1 MDDLDRLASFYLGRE
16 YDLAAGRVLDQP
28 VLYDARDLTT
38 HAVCLGMTGSGKT
51 GLGAVL
57 LEEATLDGVPS
68 LVIDPKGDMTNL
80 LLTFPDLLPDDF
92 RPWIN
97 PDDARR
103 QNLELDAYTT
113 QTAERWRQGLA
124 DWGQDPDRIR
134 RLKESADFVIYTP
147 GSSAGRRVSILQT
160 FKAPGLSWET
170 DAELIRDRIGSIVTA
185 LLALVGVEADPV
197 RSREHIL
204 LSTILDQAWRAGE
217 DLDLAEIIVRVQKP
231 PFSQLG
237 VFPVE
242 TFFPERDRMELAM
255 LLNGLMAAP
264 SFADWTAGQSLDVD
278 SLLYSPAGKPQVSIF
293 YIAHLQEAERQFFVT
308 LLLEQ
313 VVAWLYAQSGT
324 TSLRALLYM
333 DEMFGYLPP
342 HPANPPTKKPL
353 LTLLKQARAFGLG
366 LVLTTQNPVDLD
378 YKALANAGTWFIGTM
393 QTDRDKLRVLDG
405 LEGAEAVGGRA
416 GSSRADF
423 DRLISAL
430 RTRVFLLHNVHAGRP
445 TIFQTRWAMSYLRGP
460 LTRSQIRELMGTP
473 APTRATAEAL
483 PATPQPSVE
492 AQGTPAPA
500 CATAEAL
507 PATPQPAVKPQA
519 PSSLP
524 PSSSPELPYGQVPP
538 QLPSAVRQ
546 VFVPVQTSLDEA
558 LYRLAGEQGWPPR
571 SVVGSKGQLIYD
583 PALIGLAVVRF
594 AHARSR
600 QTLEQVLTYL
610 LPVTEASGFLDWSQG
625 QVQLDAGVLVHKPVP
640 GALFGRLPVDLGNA
654 SRFAALEKEFGEH
667 LFYNRSVTIW
677 YNPHLKLYSE
687 LGETAKSFQRRCREA
702 ARQARDGEAEEIKGR
717 YKGQFEQ
724 LIAKMQ
730 REKRELEEDQVEYA
744 ARKREEFFSGAE
756 TVVGLVTGRRTR
768 RGASTASRKRR
779 LTQQAKADIKE
790 SEEAIDDMEGQIDQV
805 GANLKN
811 ELDEL
816 TARWA
821 GLIDD
826 VQQEEVRL
834 RRTDVRVNLFGLAWL
849 PGWDIT
855 VPGQPIPYHLPAY
868 DASPSPM

>member
-1 MDDLDRLASFYLGRE
+1 MNDLDQLASFYLGKE
-16 YDLAAGRVLDQP
+16 YDLAAGRVLDRP

-57 LEEATLDGVPS
+57 LEEAALDGVPS

-80 LLTFPDLLPDDF
+80 LLTFPDLLPDDL

-103 QNLELDAYTT
+103 QNLEMDAYAA
-113 QTAERWRQGLA
+113 QTAERWRRGLA

-147 GSSAGRRVSILQT
+147 GSSAGRPMSILQT
-160 FKAPGLSWET
+160 FQSPGLSWET
-170 DAELIRDRIGSIVTA
+170 DAELIRDRISSIVTA
-185 LLALVGVEADPV
+185 LLALVGIQADPV

-204 LSTILDQAWRAGE
+204 LSTILDQAWRAGA
-217 DLDLAEIIVRVQKP
+217 DLNLTEIIVRVQKP

-242 TFFPERDRMELAM
+242 TFFPERNRMELAM

-264 SFADWTAGQSLDVD
+264 SFADWTAGQPLDVD
-278 SLLYSPAGKPQVSIF
+278 SLLHSSAGKPQVSIF

-366 LVLTTQNPVDLD
+366 LMLTTQNPVDLD

-393 QTDRDKLRVLDG
+393 QTERDKLRVLDG
-405 LEGAEAVGGRA
+405 LEGAEAVGSRA
-416 GSSRADF
+416 GGASRADF
-423 DRLISAL
+423 DQLISAL
-430 RTRVFLLHNVHAGRP
+430 RTRVFLLHNVHAGQP
-445 TIFQTRWAMSYLRGP
+445 VIFQTRWAMSYLRGP
-460 LTRSQIRELMGTP
+460 LTRSQIRELVGAPAPAQTP
-473 APTRATAEAL
+473 AELPLAAPLPAVEPQDAPAKAL
-483 PATPQPSVE
+483 PA
-492 AQGTPAPA
+492 A
-500 CATAEAL
+500 
-507 PATPQPAVKPQA
+507 PQPAIVPQV

-524 PSSSPELPYGQVPP
+524 LSLSPERPYGQVPP
-538 QLPSAVRQ
+538 QLPSTVKQ
-546 VFVPVQTSLDEA
+546 VFVPVQISLDEA
-558 LYRLAGEQGWPPR
+558 LYRLAGQQGWSSR
-571 SVVGSKGQLIYD
+571 SAVGLEGRLVYD

-600 QTLEQVLTYL
+600 QTLEQALTYL
-610 LPVTEASGFLDWSQG
+610 LPVAEASGFVDWSQA
-625 QVQLDAGVLVHKPVP
+625 QVQLDAGALVHKPGP

-654 SRFAALEKEFGEH
+654 SRFAALKKEFGEH
-667 LFYNRSVTIW
+667 LFYTQSVTIW

-687 LGETAKSFQRRCREA
+687 LGETAKAFQRRCREA
-702 ARQARDGEAEEIKGR
+702 ARRARDDESEAIQAR
-717 YKGQFEQ
+717 YKARLEQ

-730 REKRELEEDQVEYA
+730 REKRELEEDQVEYS

-756 TVVGLVTGRRTR
+756 SVLDFFTGRRMR
-768 RGASTASRKRR
+768 RGVSTASRKRR
-779 LTQQAKADIKE
+779 LTQQAKADIEE
-790 SEEAIDDMEGQIDQV
+790 SEKAIDDFEDQIDQV
-805 GANLKN
+805 GDSL
-811 ELDEL
+811 EREMDDL

-821 GLIDD
+821 ALIDD
-826 VQQEEVRL
+826 VQQEEVRP
-834 RRTDVRVNLFGLAWL
+834 RRSDVRVNLFGLAWL
-849 PGWDIT
+849 PGWEIT
-855 VPGQPIPYHLPAY
+855 VPGQSIPYQWPAY
-868 DASPSPM
+868 EASPM

>member
-16 YDLAAGRVLDQP
+16 YDLAAGRVLDRP

-38 HAVCLGMTGSGKT
+38 HAVCVGMTGSGKT

-103 QNLELDAYTT
+103 QNLELDAYTA

-124 DWGQDPDRIR
+124 EWGQDPDRIR

-147 GSSAGRRVSILQT
+147 GSGAGRRVSILQT

-170 DAELIRDRIGSIVTA
+170 DAELIRDRISSIVTA
-185 LLALVGVEADPV
+185 LLALVGIQADPV

-217 DLDLAEIIVRVQKP
+217 DLNMAEIIVCVQKP

-264 SFADWTAGQSLDVD
+264 SFADWTAGQALDVD
-278 SLLYSPAGKPQVSIF
+278 SLLVGPAGKPQVSIF

-333 DEMFGYLPP
+333 DELFGYLPP

-393 QTDRDKLRVLDG
+393 QTERDKLRVLDG
-405 LEGAEAVGGRA
+405 LEGAEAVEGRA
-416 GSSRADF
+416 GASRADF

-430 RTRVFLLHNVHAGRP
+430 RTRVFLLHNVHAGQP
-445 TIFQTRWAMSYLRGP
+445 AIFQTRWAMSYLRGP
-460 LTRSQIRELMGTP
+460 LTRSQIRELMGTL
-473 APTRATAEAL
+473 APTRAT
-483 PATPQPSVE
+483 T
-492 AQGTPAPA
+492 
-500 CATAEAL
+500 EAL
-507 PATPQPAVKPQA
+507 PATPQPAVEPQVS
-519 PSSLP
+519 SSLP
-524 PSSSPELPYGQVPP
+524 LSSSPELLYGEVPP

-558 LYRLAGEQGWPPR
+558 LYRLAGEQGWLPR
-571 SVVGSKGQLIYD
+571 AVVGLEGQLVYD
-583 PALIGLAVVRF
+583 PALIGLAIVRF

-600 QTLEQVLTYL
+600 QTLEQALTYL
-610 LPVTEASGFLDWSQG
+610 LPVPEVSGFVDWSQG
-625 QVQLDAGVLVHKPVP
+625 QVQLDADTLVHKPVP
-640 GALFGRLPVDLGNA
+640 GALFGCLPVDLGNA
-654 SRFAALEKEFGEH
+654 SRFAALERELGEH

-687 LGETAKSFQRRCREA
+687 LGETAKAFQRRCREA
-702 ARQARDGEAEEIKGR
+702 ARQARDDEAEEIKGR
-717 YKGQFEQ
+717 YKAQFDQ
-724 LIAKMQ
+724 LLTKMQ
-730 REKRELEEDQVEYA
+730 REKRELEEDQVEYG

-756 TVVGLVTGRRTR
+756 SVVDFITGRTTR

-779 LTQQAKADIKE
+779 LTQQAKAEVKE
-790 SEEAIDDMEGQIDQV
+790 SEEAIDDLESQIDEI
-805 GANLKN
+805 GASLQR

-821 GLIDD
+821 TLIDD
-826 VQQEEVRL
+826 AQQEEVRP
-834 RRTDVRVNLFGLAWL
+834 RRTDVRVNQFGLAWL
-849 PGWDIT
+849 PAWEIT
-855 VPGQPIPYHLPAY
+855 VPGQSIPYHLPAY
-868 DASPSPM
+868 EASSSPM